1 MRLSLLT
8 LLIAT
13 AAAVAASPAPQF
25 QLPPCSI
32 PILPLE
38 CIPGKTP
45 CDYCNPN
52 CLDCV
57 LTVPFFPGG
66 PAISVHVSFQ
76 LGPTPVPNSP
86 PSLPMQPNGPTKT
99 MTMVPIAT
107 ATPVAGGAPPPMATG
122 GAVPSATSKFWV
134 DAATVSAA
142 TASPSAAP
150 PAPNVSS
157 GLKRVPA
164 LSLAAG
170 LLGILVAAAV

>member
-1 MRLSLLT
+1 MRLTLLT
-8 LLIAT
+8 ILIAT
-13 AAAVAASPAPQF
+13 ATAVAASPAPQF
-25 QLPPCSI
+25 HLPPCPLYI
-32 PILPLE
+32 VPLE
-38 CIPGKTP
+38 CIPGKTR
-45 CDYCNPN
+45 CDYCNPD

-76 LGPTPVPNSP
+76 IGPTPVPNSP
-86 PSLPMQPNGPTKT
+86 PPLPVQPNGPIKT
-99 MTMVPIAT
+99 PIAT
-107 ATPVAGGAPPPMATG
+107 ATPVAGGAPPSMATG

-142 TASPSAAP
+142 TANPSAAP

-164 LSLAAG
+164 SGLAAG

>member
-1 MRLSLLT
+1 MRLSVLT

-13 AAAVAASPAPQF
+13 ATAVAASPAPQF
-25 QLPPCSI
+25 QLPPC
-32 PILPLE
+32 PLYIVPPE

-57 LTVPFFPGG
+57 LAVPFFPGG

-76 LGPTPVPNSP
+76 LGPTPVPDSP
-86 PSLPMQPNGPTKT
+86 PPRPMQTNGPIKT
-99 MTMVPIAT
+99 MTVVPIAT

-122 GAVPSATSKFWV
+122 GPMPAATSKFWV

-142 TASPSAAP
+142 TANPSAAS

-157 GLKRVPA
+157 GLKRAPA
-164 LSLAAG
+164 SGLAAG